1 MLSFKHSPEKEKL
14 GQVLIREEMI
24 TPEQLEYALQA
35 QKQQGGLLGEILIQ
49 LGFTTEEDIA
59 QALAIQHNFPYL
71 PLANYDIDAEIIKLV
86 PESTARKY
94 CLLPVDKMGD
104 ILTIVMADPLD
115 KKAIDEIEALTKCK
129 SEIFVTTYTEIK
141 QALERF
147 YAGNKEQRTEGQE

>member
-24 TPEQLEYALQA
+24 TPEQLEHALQA
-35 QKQQGGLLGEILIQ
+35 QKQQGGLLGETLIK
-49 LGFTTEEDIA
+49 LGLTTEEDIA

-71 PLANYDIDAEIIKLV
+71 PLANYDIDVEIIKLV
-86 PESTARKY
+86 PESIARKY
-94 CLLPVDKMGD
+94 YLLPVDKMGD

-115 KKAIDEIEALTKCK
+115 KQAIDEIEALTKCK

-147 YAGNKEQRTEGQE
+147 YAQNKEQRPEG